1 MTSEQIYI
9 EGDLYLSLETVAEIY
24 HVEVL
29 WLREVYD
36 FGLLGSGVDSGRV
49 IHIQAVQLDR
59 VAAIVRWHV
68 GLGLDVEAISLAL
81 ADRSDPY

>member
-1 MTSEQIYI
+1 MSDRVYI
-9 EGDLYLSLETVAEIY
+9 EGNLYLSLETVAEIY

-36 FGLLGSGVDSGRV
+36 FGLLESCVEAGTV
-49 IHIQAVQLDR
+49 IHIQATQLDR

-81 ADRSDPY
+81 AHRSGQ

>member
-1 MTSEQIYI
+1 MTSDQFFI
-9 EGDLYLSLETVAEIY
+9 EGDLYLNLETVAEIY

-36 FGLLGSGVDSGRV
+36 FGLLESSVDSGTV
-49 IHIQAVQLDR
+49 IHIQATQLDR

-68 GLGLDVEAISLAL
+68 GLGLDIEAISLAL
-81 ADRSDPY
+81 AHRSAQ